1 MEGAGPELT
10 FPGEY
15 HLTAHFCRDMRRD
28 LKISYSSGGKST
40 LRIFDICFV
49 ELLRERPRTTF
60 KDYMIK
66 N

>member
-28 LKISYSSGGKST
+28 LKISYSSGGKKVRLES
-40 LRIFDICFV
+40 LIYV
-49 ELLRERPRTTF
+49 LLSCCVKGPALLL
-60 KDYMIK
+60 KII
-66 N
+66 